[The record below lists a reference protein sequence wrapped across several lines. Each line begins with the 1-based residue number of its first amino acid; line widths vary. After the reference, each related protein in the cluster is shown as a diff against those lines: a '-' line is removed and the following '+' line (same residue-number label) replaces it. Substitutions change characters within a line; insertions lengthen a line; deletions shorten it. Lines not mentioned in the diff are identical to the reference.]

1 MYLIRN
7 IDKRGNKV
15 QWKNMPYRVLWE
27 WMGEATYP
35 DLKKESAIEEELKD
49 RLEAPKWRVE
59 KLF

>member
-1 MYLIRN
+1 
-7 IDKRGNKV
+7 
-15 QWKNMPYRVLWE
+15 MPYRVLWE